1 MAHILKGNAP
11 ELAALVAPVTQRKA
25 VISCWNTPEALAASC
40 ETPHGWGNDDGV
52 TLWSGGHDSWAGGS
66 MAQAIQL
73 CREGWQEGAD
83 KAAKL
88 RDKINA
94 ANPVARRMVRFDVA
108 GGVPNIPRAL
118 AGNPLNMK
126 RIDMAKARRRP
137 VITLASDVAVNCNV
151 NQEVMQRRAACVTA
165 IVDAIESAGFSC
177 HVVAVARSVA
187 HSGDTSALC
196 VVTLK
201 EASAQADMSRLAY
214 GLGHPTMLRKLGFA
228 AWCADKE
235 SKDLGTHLGSA
246 RGETIT
252 DEMKAAQVYMVKS
265 ARNADVE
272 RAFSSDESAVKV
284 GLKLLLDDLTAQ
296 GCPAITEAALEAA

>member
-1 MAHILKGNAP
+1 
-11 ELAALVAPVTQRKA
+11 
-25 VISCWNTPEALAASC
+25 
-40 ETPHGWGNDDGV
+40 
-52 TLWSGGHDSWAGGS
+52 
-66 MAQAIQL
+66 
-73 CREGWQEGAD
+73 
-83 KAAKL
+83 
-88 RDKINA
+88 
-94 ANPVARRMVRFDVA
+94 VRFDVA
-108 GGVPNIPRAL
+108 GGVPNSPRAL

-151 NQEVMQRRAACVTA
+151 KQEVMQRRAACVTA

-187 HSGDTSALC
+187 LNSDTSTSALC

-201 EASAQADMSRLAY
+201 EASAHADMSRLAY
-214 GLGHPTMLRKLGFA
+214 GLGHPTMLRKLSFA
-228 AWCADKE
+228 ALCADKE
-235 SKDLGTHLGSA
+235 SKGLGTHLGSA

-284 GLKLLLDDLTAQ
+284 GLKLLLDDLAAQ